1 LLFKGEGSTPTIRK
15 AGWDCDKL
23 TLTKNERATMFID
36 SVQINIASGKGGDGM
51 VHMHREKYRPRGG
64 PDGGDGGK
72 GGDVIFEVVPT
83 LNTLSHFHQNENFF
97 AAAGKNGGPSNRSG
111 RSADD
116 LVIQVPPGTS
126 IYDDDKAEL
135 IGDLVLPG
143 QRLTVAKGGRGGKG
157 NQHYATSRN
166 QMPLTAEKGEPGQE
180 FTIRLELKLI
190 ADVGL
195 VGLPNAGKSS
205 ILAATTNSRPK
216 IADYPFT
223 TLEPNLGVVKLD
235 QDSSFVMADIPG
247 LIEGASMGIGLG
259 FDFLRHIQ
267 RTRLLIHVLDGLSE
281 DPLDDYHT
289 INAELELFDDLLGKR
304 PQIVVLNKMDLPD
317 VVAKFET
324 LRVEFKSL
332 GVELMPI
339 SAVSQFNLKELMWK
353 VFTALGELPEE
364 HVEAEMPIYRAEVDP
379 NAFEIE
385 KTEDGYVVSGARI
398 EKAAAMTYFD
408 QPGSV
413 RRFQKL
419 MAGLGVEK
427 ALRAAGIQQ
436 GDNVIVGEW
445 ELEWQD

>member
-1 LLFKGEGSTPTIRK
+1 
-15 AGWDCDKL
+15 
-23 TLTKNERATMFID
+23 MFVD
-36 SVQINIASGKGGDGM
+36 SVQIKVASGKGGDGM

-64 PDGGDGGK
+64 PDGGDGGR

-83 LNTLSHFHQNENFF
+83 LNTLSHFRQNENFF

-111 RSADD
+111 RSAED

-143 QRLTVAKGGRGGKG
+143 QRLTVAKGGRGGRG
-157 NQHYATSRN
+157 NQHFATSRN
-166 QMPLTAEKGEPGQE
+166 QMPLTAERGEPGQE
-180 FTIRLELKLI
+180 FSIRLELKLI

-205 ILAATTNSRPK
+205 VLAATTNSRPK

-235 QDSSFVMADIPG
+235 QESSFVMADIPG

-281 DPLDDYHT
+281 DPLEDYQT

-304 PQIVVLNKMDLPD
+304 PQIVVLNKIDLPD
-317 VVAKFET
+317 VASKYDS
-324 LRVEFKSL
+324 LQQEFKNL
-332 GVELMPI
+332 GAELMPI
-339 SAVSQFNLKELMWK
+339 SAVSQYNLKELMWK
-353 VFTALGELPEE
+353 VFTTLKDLPVEE
-364 HVEAEMPIYRAEVDP
+364 AEAEMPVYRAEVDP

-427 ALRAAGIQQ
+427 ALRAAGIQE
-436 GDNVIVGEW
+436 GDSVIVGEW